1 MRLNRDEMDAEEKLH
16 LEVLGWCVKQRRL
29 SRHLTQDELAKL
41 AHVSRGEVQH
51 VEHARHGMREG
62 TKLRLCVA
70 FGISIIELDAEVD
83 RVKQD
88 WRKNGRPQDSL
99 NA

>member
-1 MRLNRDEMDAEEKLH
+1 
-16 LEVLGWCVKQRRL
+16 
-29 SRHLTQDELAKL
+29 
-41 AHVSRGEVQH
+41 
-51 VEHARHGMREG
+51 MREG